1 MDIITL
7 INMSLAPLLLISATG
22 LLILGLG
29 NRLGRIIDRLREF
42 SKEVR
47 EGGVDESRKKVIL
60 KQKKVLLHRGELCR
74 NAMVY
79 YHLTVM
85 FTSLSSIFIFIAAL
99 WEDFQYVVMLTFVV
113 SVVTLIIGSIYAAFE
128 ITLSYEAIKREARE
142 YLHE

>member
-29 NRLGRIIDRLREF
+29 NRFGRIIDRLREF

-47 EGGVDESRKKVIL
+47 EGDVDENRKKVIL
-60 KQKKVLLHRGELCR
+60 KQKKVLIRRGYLCR

-85 FTSLSSIFIFIAAL
+85 FTSLSSIFIFITFLWDAL
-99 WEDFQYVVMLTFVV
+99 QYIAMLTFVV
-113 SVVTLIIGSIYAAFE
+113 AVITLIMGSIYAAFE
-128 ITLSYEAIKREARE
+128 ITLSYEAVKREAQE